1 MPRRCVEVAVVSPRQ
16 GTERFCIVCTDEPG
30 ITREAWSRHH
40 FLGASHAT
48 LKGPEAGYERVSD
61 RLQGGTGGLT
71 WDHRDEITP

>member
-1 MPRRCVEVAVVSPRQ
+1 MVSPRR
-16 GTERFCIVCTDEPG
+16 GTERFCIVCTDELG
-30 ITREAWSRHH
+30 ITREALEQTSF

-48 LKGPEAGYERVSD
+48 LGGPEAGYERVSD